1 MTEREKMLR
10 IVMQEDFCVNEAVL
24 YLDTHPVER
33 TALQYYAAHRDA
45 LEKAVAAYEEKY
57 GPLTVYGNT
66 DMTDWQW
73 INNPWPWEGED

>member
-1 MTEREKMLR
+1 MTEREKMMR

-24 YLDTHPVER
+24 YLDTHPVDR
-33 TALQYYAAHRDA
+33 AALQYYNTHRDA
-45 LEKAVAAYEEKY
+45 LSKAVAEYEEKY
-57 GPLTVYGNT
+57 GPLSVYGNG